1 MYNNLMNNLKVIAHI
16 HTDFPEKFGVPRQ
29 SGVVKELTGR
39 IVFTPEFRNKDAL
52 KGMDEFDYL
61 WLLWE
66 FEGVKTDTFSPTV
79 RPPRLGGNETMGVF
93 ATRSPFRP
101 NPIGLSCVKLEGIE
115 YTADGPVISVS
126 GVDMR
131 DNTPIFDIKPYLPYA
146 DAHPEASNGFA
157 GRHMEEALTVEFPE
171 ELLNLFPADKR
182 ASAIAVLQ
190 QDPRPHYQDD
200 PERLYGVSFAGY
212 DIKFKVQ
219 GNVLTVTDMVSL

>member
-29 SGVVKELTGR
+29 SGVVKELIGR

-115 YTADGPVISVS
+115 YTADGPVINVS

-131 DNTPIFDIKPYLPYA
+131 DNTPIFDLCRCP
-146 DAHPEASNGFA
+146 SRGFQRICGQTY
-157 GRHMEEALTVEFPE
+157 GRSSH
-171 ELLNLFPADKR
+171 
-182 ASAIAVLQ
+182 
-190 QDPRPHYQDD
+190 
-200 PERLYGVSFAGY
+200 G
-212 DIKFKVQ
+212 
-219 GNVLTVTDMVSL
+219 